1 MTADFAQA
9 VAQTTFE
16 GRALAE
22 SLMTATVVV
31 RYATGRTAQNETTGK
46 QEPVYADRFT
56 SVAKFQTNSL
66 ATSDIES
73 GARREVGETM
83 QIHLPVTTPQVH
95 ADDVIVC
102 LTNPTDPRM
111 VGRRFIVGAPM
122 NKTYATATRLNVKEE
137 A

>member
-1 MTADFAQA
+1 MTVDFAQLIGQA
-9 VAQTTFE
+9 TLE

-22 SLMTATVVV
+22 SLMTATVRVEH
-31 RYATGRTAQNETTGK
+31 ATGRTAQSESNGK
-46 QEPVYADRFT
+46 QSPVYATRFE

-66 ATSDIES
+66 ATSDLES
-73 GARREVGETM
+73 GGRREVVESL
-83 QIHLPVTTPQVH
+83 QIHLPVTAPQVH

-122 NKTYATATRLNVKEE
+122 NKTYSTATRLNVKEE